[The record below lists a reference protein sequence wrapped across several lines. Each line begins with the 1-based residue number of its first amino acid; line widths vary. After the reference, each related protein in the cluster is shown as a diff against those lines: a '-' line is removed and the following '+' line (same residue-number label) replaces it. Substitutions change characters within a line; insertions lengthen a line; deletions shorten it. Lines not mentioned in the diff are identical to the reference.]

1 MKPPPRPESF
11 DEPIAHAEREAARTA
26 DRLAAL
32 REMRSAS
39 AKYWAATADEEPP
52 RRGRPPILDDAVL
65 NFLRSHPDDVFDSEG
80 VVDGLR
86 GMGVAQEADDPV
98 QAMVA
103 RLGRLYRRGLIARPA
118 PSHYRALP
126 EEPSV

>member
-1 MKPPPRPESF
+1 MKPLPRPESF

-26 DRLAAL
+26 ERLAAL
-32 REMRSAS
+32 REMQAAS
-39 AKYWAATADEEPP
+39 TRYWAATAGEEPP
-52 RRGRPPILDDAVL
+52 RRGRPPILDNAVL
-65 NFLRSHPDDVFDSEG
+65 RFMKEHPGEVFDSEG

-86 GMGVAQEADDPV
+86 GMGVPQEADDPV